1 MSLARLWSRRL
12 TALSYN
18 TSSRVIT
25 LHRTSSGPI
34 VSGIRLIHFT
44 ESWRRAVDSGMV
56 VAAAFVDFKKAFDRV
71 PHDIVL
77 KKLNCEFGVN
87 SSLLDLICN
96 YLSGRPQF
104 TVLNGVRS
112 DLLPV
117 SMGIPQGSVLGPTL
131 FVVFTNDLPS
141 SVPFG
146 SVYMYAD
153 DTTIY
158 CVGETADLAIDQMN
172 KALREFYNWCLNNR
186 LTPHPRRSEVIL
198 FTKGTPLGPI
208 ARVYLGNAV
217 LNLVTKTKLL
227 GLIVD
232 QKLTWVANVL
242 ETKKS
247 FV

>member
-1 MSLARLWSRRL
+1 M
-12 TALSYN
+12 
-18 TSSRVIT
+18 
-25 LHRTSSGPI
+25 
-34 VSGIRLIHFT
+34 
-44 ESWRRAVDSGMV
+44 
-56 VAAAFVDFKKAFDRV
+56 AAAFVDFNKAFDRV

-87 SSLLDLICN
+87 SSLLELICN

-141 SVPFG
+141 SVPVG

>member
-1 MSLARLWSRRL
+1 
-12 TALSYN
+12 
-18 TSSRVIT
+18 
-25 LHRTSSGPI
+25 
-34 VSGIRLIHFT
+34 
-44 ESWRRAVDSGMV
+44 MV
-56 VAAAFVDFKKAFDRV
+56 VAAAFVDFNKAFDRV

-87 SSLLDLICN
+87 SSLLELICN

-141 SVPFG
+141 SVPVG

>member
-1 MSLARLWSRRL
+1 MSLARLWSRRI

-34 VSGIRLIHFT
+34 VSGIRLIHLT

-56 VAAAFVDFKKAFDRV
+56 VAAAFVDFKKEFDRV

-87 SSLLDLICN
+87 GSLLDLIFN
-96 YLSGRPQF
+96 YLSWRLQF
-104 TVLNGVRS
+104 TVLNGVKS
-112 DLLPV
+112 NLLPV

-158 CVGETADLAIDQMN
+158 CVGETADLAIDQVN

-186 LTPHPRRSEVIL
+186 LTPHPRKSEVIL
-198 FTKGTPLGPI
+198 FTKGTPMGPI
-208 ARVYLGNAV
+208 APVYVGNWV
-217 LNLVTKTKLL
+217 LSLVTKTKLL

-242 ETKKS
+242 ET
-247 FV
+247 